1 MKNPDQIPI
10 TPLDPTATLP
20 QVISAV
26 NKIIES
32 VNFMWDAEEED
43 AV

>member
-32 VNFMWDAEEED
+32 INFMWDEGEED